1 VHFKAG
7 LYMLTNRGKVLMHPP
22 YQQYSQFRK
31 LGVID
36 KLIEQEIKRSCSRS
50 TDFQNWLI
58 EFMKEGVV
66 ALSTQLN
73 PIYLN
78 SKAEETLKVLRENS
92 DCAEKLLAVITDIS
106 HQFNQDIDRENRV
119 LIAECQLV
127 EDQLIR
133 IRAYKLPDVWNG
145 DSGETESDRP
155 YLLIF
160 LEDQTANLQED
171 LKIEQQKYN
180 LTDREVEIWKLL
192 LQAYSYQEIAKSL
205 HISLNTVKFHV
216 KNIYAKK
223 RCSLK
228 EEQVIYFDP

>member
-1 VHFKAG
+1 
-7 LYMLTNRGKVLMHPP
+7 M
-22 YQQYSQFRK
+22 
-31 LGVID
+31 ID
-36 KLIEQEIKRSCSRS
+36 ELIEQEIKRSFSRS
-50 TDFQNWLI
+50 TNFQKWLM

-78 SKAEETLKVLRENS
+78 PKAEEILKAPQENS
-92 DCAEKLLAVITDIS
+92 DCAEKLIAVITAIS
-106 HQFNQDIDRENRV
+106 HQFNQDIDQGDRV
-119 LIAECQLV
+119 LIAECQLA
-127 EDQLIR
+127 EDQRIR
-133 IRAYKLPDVWNG
+133 LRAYKLPDAWNNN
-145 DSGETESDRP
+145 SGETESDHP
-155 YLLIF
+155 HLLIF

-171 LKIEQQKYN
+171 LRMEQQKYN

-223 RCSLK
+223 RCSLE
-228 EEQVIYFDP
+228 EEQIIYFDP